1 MLRTLTKLLHRS
13 GAGKSIPAARRKVAS
28 ARPQVECLGER
39 VLPATGLTLSAA
51 NLYNPQ
57 QSNLLLASLGSRPA
71 LAYFGP
77 NLTGKSVELTGLVNG
92 SAFDIGT
99 VRFTSMDAAGN
110 FQGFFESHF
119 APCFCP
125 FGHSMYSSYYET
137 SLDLGP
143 TTVAISGHVGS
154 GLLTLGG
161 GYTYGISFSG
171 AGDGMVLEHHHYLL
185 DHMGQ
190 PDDGTIEDE
199 NFMVAAHQT
208 INFSGAMYQSGSTLT
223 LNGTAAE
230 TNSAAWLMGDTHTAP
245 GTPNHTI
252 TPAPAWLVQVLSQP
266 LTAQVSNPIV

>member
-1 MLRTLTKLLHRS
+1 MLRKLTKLFHRS
-13 GAGKSIPAARRKVAS
+13 GAGKSIPAASRKVAS

-39 VLPATGLTLSAA
+39 VLPATGPNLSAA
-51 NLYNPQ
+51 HLFGPI
-57 QSNLLLASLGSRPA
+57 LALR
-71 LAYFGP
+71 YWGP
-77 NLTGKSVELTGLVNG
+77 NLTGKSVELTGMVNG
-92 SAFDIGT
+92 SAFDLGQ

-143 TTVAISGHVGS
+143 TTVAISGSVTN
-154 GLLTLGG
+154 GLLNLGG
-161 GYTYGISFSG
+161 GFMYGISFSG
-171 AGDGMVLEHHHYLL
+171 AGDGMVNEHHHYLL

-190 PDDGTIEDE
+190 PDDGAIEDE

-208 INFSGAMYQSGSTLT
+208 INFSGYISSSGSTLT

-230 TNSAAWLMGDTHTAP
+230 TNSAPWLMGDTHTAP
-245 GTPNHTI
+245 GTANHTI
-252 TPAPAWLVQVLSQP
+252 TPAPDWLIRVLSQP
-266 LTAQVSNPIV
+266 LTAQVSDAIM